1 MIYFIIAFAL
11 WVGGKIFFYNPKAIE
26 ESFAQTAA
34 ASLMVTA
41 FLCIPACFFI
51 DNGEKKET
59 KKVTLTVTDRVE
71 KKEKIYLRFSDGYT
85 QTAPTPGYGGGRA
98 SEKWLIVQKGDKV
111 QKVIYPYGECEYTPV
126 FDEPPI
132 SE

>member
-11 WVGGKIFFYNPKAIE
+11 WVGGKIFFYFQKEQESDPMTAIGV
-26 ESFAQTAA
+26 
-34 ASLMVTA
+34 SLLATSA
-41 FLCIPACFFI
+41 CFLLALFFI
-51 DNGEKKET
+51 DNGEKEET

-85 QTAPTPGYGGGRA
+85 QTALTPGYGGGRA